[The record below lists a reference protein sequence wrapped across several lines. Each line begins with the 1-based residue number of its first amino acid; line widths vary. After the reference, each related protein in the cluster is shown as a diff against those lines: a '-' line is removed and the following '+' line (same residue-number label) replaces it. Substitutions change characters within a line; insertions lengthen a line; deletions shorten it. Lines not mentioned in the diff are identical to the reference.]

1 MRYIIILIC
10 CLTLVSC
17 FNQPK
22 KENKEQTSTYVDDS
36 TSIKNSIQNKYKIDT
51 ALVKED
57 SLNDNIEL
65 LQKSD
70 DLETNLTIEYLEELL
85 LMDKNKFEKSVNNSG
100 YFFDK
105 IDNYRFFK
113 VYVFYNSQKNQYL
126 SYNLNIDTERIY
138 SVTIQTQNFNELDLI
153 FNNLTKKKYTEKRE
167 ETANKILYKY
177 YKFKDIN
184 EICFYKTDN
193 VYSLSIDNLREKNK

>member
-153 FNNLTKKKYTEKRE
+153 FNNLTKKK
-167 ETANKILYKY
+167 
-177 YKFKDIN
+177 
-184 EICFYKTDN
+184 
-193 VYSLSIDNLREKNK
+193 